1 MPTLSRSIH
10 EVFVTKILLNL
21 KAEAARTY
29 LGFLWWILE
38 PILYVAVLYLVFTT
52 LIPKDAQSFV
62 AFLLCGT
69 IPFLWFSK
77 SIANSAN
84 SIVEGEGLISAMA
97 IPKAFFP
104 LLVVFQDLSKQLVVF
119 LLLFT
124 FLLVYGIEPS
134 QYWFATAT
142 VIVCQLLFVTACS
155 LIAALITPFF
165 PDFIYI
171 VPTAILLLMFCSGL
185 FYDYQTMIPEQYW
198 DLFLANPMANLIN
211 NYRLTLLDQ
220 APPDWIA
227 LLIIGLSSIVAITI
241 ALIILRKLDTT
252 YSRLVLQ

>member
-1 MPTLSRSIH
+1 MPVVSRSIY
-10 EVFVTKILLNL
+10 EVFATKLILNL

-29 LGFLWWILE
+29 LGFVWWLLE
-38 PILYVAVLYLVFTT
+38 PALYVAVLYLVFTT

-104 LLVVFQDLSKQLVVF
+104 LLKVFQDLTKQLVVF
-119 LLLFT
+119 MLLFV
-124 FLLVYGIEPS
+124 FLLVYGIEPT
-134 QYWFATAT
+134 QYWLATLV
-142 VIVCQLLFVTACS
+142 VIGCQMLFITACS
-155 LIAALITPFF
+155 LLAALITPFF
-165 PDFIYI
+165 PDFVYV
-171 VPTAILLLMFCSGL
+171 VPTATLLLMFCSGL

-198 DLFLANPMANLIN
+198 DLFLANPMANLIS
-211 NYRLTLLDQ
+211 NYRLTLLEQ
-220 APPDWIA
+220 SPPDWLSLFVICISSVGVIVGA
-227 LLIIGLSSIVAITI
+227 LV
-241 ALIILRKLDTT
+241 ILKKLDTT